1 VSAPAAVGLSPR
13 ASSGKNTSV
22 YVSGLPRDVS
32 EAELAERFGKVGALR
47 KLKVYRMPTG
57 EPKVRCRSTWAWVS
71 LSAVCDRRG
80 TRW

>member
-1 VSAPAAVGLSPR
+1 MTSKKQRPR
-13 ASSGKNTSV
+13 SV
-22 YVSGLPRDVS
+22 YV
-32 EAELAERFGKVGALR
+32 ERLGDTLHKTDFVHVKAAWGPDKG

-57 EPKVRCRSTWAWVS
+57 EPKVRCRATWAWVS